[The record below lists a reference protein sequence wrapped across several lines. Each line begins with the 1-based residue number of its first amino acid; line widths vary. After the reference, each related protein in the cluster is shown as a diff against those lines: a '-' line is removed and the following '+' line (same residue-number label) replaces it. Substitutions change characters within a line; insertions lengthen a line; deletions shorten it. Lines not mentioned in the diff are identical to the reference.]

1 MSNTVEIN
9 VNTGEV
15 ISRPYT
21 EQEIEYRTYLETQ
34 LVVPDPIVDPSEEI
48 RASALSKLMALGLTE
63 EEARVI
69 AGV

>member
-21 EQEIEYRTYLETQ
+21 EQEIEYRAYLETQ
-34 LVVPDPIVDPSEEI
+34 LVVPDPIIDPSEEI

>member
-21 EQEIEYRTYLETQ
+21 EQEIEYRAYLETQ

>member
-15 ISRPYT
+15 ITRPYT
-21 EQEIEYRTYLETQ
+21 EQEIEYRAYLETQ